1 MPAPFVPDA
10 EIRRAARSGAYER
23 GVGYARSAAVRR
35 ISWDDATATLRGVV
49 AGSASALYHC
59 TVRLDTTAAAPRIMT
74 ARCSCPV
81 GDHCKHTV
89 ATILRSNAG
98 AGGGVHTA
106 GTRRSSA
113 DVGLGT
119 TPARTA
125 GWRTL
130 VARTEPAVTVRP
142 LALGVEVRL
151 RESRASAQWGTRRIQ
166 TATPRALAEALASGR
181 ADDISVGLRPL
192 ARSTGTGAWVR
203 ADVSWDILRRAA
215 QHGAPHVHP
224 RSQARWFAELHS
236 IVHDA
241 RVLGGVRDDSAWLT
255 LDEVESALIWPHL
268 RAADAL
274 GVPIVSAAKNQSIA
288 LGEHA
293 TVSVALDRGEHGG
306 LQVQPRITIGEKTAD
321 PARVRPIGH
330 IGLYE
335 LAATSSG
342 IHVTLAPVP
351 LGDTVHALLTVRDR
365 IEVPAAETAEFLQE
379 AYPALARDAE
389 VLAGSG
395 VRLPAPET
403 TTAVA
408 TVAFGPAATVRYR
421 LQWHRPG
428 LGRAPFD
435 TTDGS
440 DAEDALRALIHR
452 AWTDRGLTFVDGA
465 TLADVDAAE
474 FTEHVL
480 PALEAVDGVRVEARG
495 RRRVFRELTGDP
507 RITVTTVE
515 GNDPDWFDLGVLVE
529 IDGHRIP
536 FRPLFSALATRRK
549 RLLLADGHYF
559 SLAHPALD
567 RLRDLIDEAADLPE
581 WESGPRISRYQLPLW
596 DDFEDLADQALPAT
610 SWRSAVEAF
619 RTADAAPVDPPAG
632 LDARLRPYQQEGFQR
647 LALWWRHR
655 LGGILADDMGL
666 GKTLQVLAL
675 ILHARERGERRPFLV
690 VAPTSVLATW
700 RSEAARFAPGLR
712 VHLAE
717 STLPKSGAVADVDG
731 ADVVVTSYTLLR
743 LDEDAYAAAGWA
755 GVILDEAQFVK
766 NPRTRLYRAVERL
779 RSDMVLAVTGTP
791 LENSLVELW
800 ALLSLAC
807 PGLFPSAR
815 RFREEYVRPI
825 EQGKVPEN
833 QEGAPYR
840 EARLTRLRARL
851 RPFILRRTKDLVA
864 PELPARQEQELRVE
878 LSPAH
883 RAVYDRVLQ
892 RERRKVLGLLADLD
906 RNRFIVFRSLTLLRR
921 LALAPA
927 LVDVGDADIRSS
939 KLDTLRELLD
949 ELVAEGHR
957 ALIFSQFTS
966 YLDLVRADLDAYGI
980 RYEYLD
986 GSTRR
991 RSEVVDA
998 FRTGDA
1004 PVFLISLKAGGFGLT
1019 LTEADYVFLLDPWW
1033 NPAAEAQAID
1043 RTHRIGQ
1050 TRPVNVYRLI
1060 AGGTIE
1066 EKVVALQQRKARLF
1080 QSVMGD
1086 DDLLARSLT
1095 ADDIRGLFDA

>member
-1 MPAPFVPDA
+1 MSAPFVSDA
-10 EIRRAARSGAYER
+10 EIRRAAWAGAYDR
-23 GVGYARSAAVRR
+23 GVGYARSNAVRR
-35 ISWDDATATLRGVV
+35 ISWDGAASTLRGIV
-49 AGSASALYHC
+49 AGSASAVYHC
-59 TVRLDTTAAAPRIMT
+59 AIRLDTSGAEPRVMT
-74 ARCSCPV
+74 ADCSCPV
-81 GDHCKHTV
+81 GQHCKHTV
-89 ATILRSNAG
+89 ATLLRSNAG
-98 AGGGVHTA
+98 AAGDVHTDGGA
-106 GTRRSSA
+106 SSA
-113 DVGLGT
+113 A
-119 TPARTA
+119 PSA
-125 GWRTL
+125 L
-130 VARTEPAVTVRP
+130 VAPSWRALLARPESTGTVRS
-142 LALGVEVRL
+142 LALGVELRL
-151 RESRASAQWGTRRIQ
+151 RESRESAHWGTRRIQ
-166 TATPRALAEALASGR
+166 TATPRALTDALARGR
-181 ADDISVGLRPL
+181 GDDVSVGLRPL
-192 ARSTGTGAWVR
+192 ARSTSTGAWVR
-203 ADVSWDILRRAA
+203 ADVSWDTLRRTAGSSIQA
-215 QHGAPHVHP
+215 HP
-224 RSQARWFAELHS
+224 RAQARWFAELYG

-241 RVLGGVRDDSAWLT
+241 RALGGLRDDSAWLT
-255 LDEVESALIWPHL
+255 LDTVASALVWPHL

-274 GVPIVSAAKNQSIA
+274 GIPVVPATKRQTIVLADEATIA
-288 LGEHA
+288 I
-293 TVSVALDRGEHGG
+293 SLDRTRDGG
-306 LQVQPRITIGEKTAD
+306 VAVTPRISIGGEAVD
-321 PARVRPIGH
+321 AAGVRPLGH
-330 IGLYE
+330 VGVCAITV
-335 LAATSSG
+335 ASTG
-342 IHVTLAPVP
+342 IHLTLAEAR
-351 LGDTVHALLTVRDR
+351 LGDTQHALLTARTR
-365 IEVPAAETAEFLQE
+365 IEVPASDTAEFLRD
-379 AYPALARDAE
+379 AYPRLARDAD
-389 VLAGSG
+389 VVPGPG
-395 VRLPAPET
+395 VRLPAPEE

-408 TVAFGPAATVRYR
+408 VVAFGPSATVKYS
-421 LQWHRPG
+421 LQWQRPG
-428 LGRAPFD
+428 IGRAPFD
-435 TTDGS
+435 TSDGS
-440 DAEDALRALIHR
+440 DAETALRRTIER
-452 AWTDRGLTFVDGA
+452 VWTDRGLIFTAGV

-480 PALEAVDGVRVEARG
+480 PALEAIDGMRVEVSG

-507 RITVTTVE
+507 RITVKTVE
-515 GNDPDWFDLGVLVE
+515 SEDPDWFDLGVLVE

-536 FRPLFSALATRRK
+536 FRPLFAALATRRK
-549 RLLLADGHYF
+549 KLLLSDGHYF

-567 RLRDLIDEAADLPE
+567 RLRELIDEAADLPE

-596 DDFEDLADQALPAT
+596 DDFEDVADEAIPAVGWRKAVQAI
-610 SWRSAVEAF
+610 RD
-619 RTADAAPVDPPAG
+619 ADTHEVAPPAG
-632 LDARLRPYQQEGFQR
+632 LQAELRPYQQEGFQR

-675 ILHARERGERRPFLV
+675 ILHARETGERRPFLV

-700 RSEAARFAPGLR
+700 RDEAARFAPGLR
-712 VHLAE
+712 VRLAE
-717 STLPKSGAVADVDG
+717 STVAKSGVAPDAEDV
-731 ADVVVTSYTLLR
+731 DVVVTSYTVLR
-743 LDEDAYAAAGWA
+743 LDEDAYAGLPWAA
-755 GVILDEAQFVK
+755 VILDEAQFVK
-766 NPRTRLYRAVERL
+766 NPRTRLYRAVQKL
-779 RSDMVLAVTGTP
+779 RADTVLAVTGTP

-800 ALLSLAC
+800 ALLSLTC

-815 RFREEYVRPI
+815 KFREEYVRPI

-840 EARLTRLRARL
+840 EARLQRLRARL
-851 RPFILRRTKDLVA
+851 RPFLLRRTKELVA

-883 RAVYDRVLQ
+883 RAIYDTVLQ

-939 KLDTLRELLD
+939 KLDALRELLD

-957 ALIFSQFTS
+957 ALVFSQFTS
-966 YLDLVRADLDAYGI
+966 YLDLVRADLDAHGI

-991 RSEVVDA
+991 RADVVDA

-1033 NPAAEAQAID
+1033 NPAAEAQAVD

-1060 AGGTIE
+1060 ASGTIE

-1086 DDLLARSLT
+1086 DDQLARSLT
-1095 ADDIRGLFDA
+1095 ADDIRDLFDS